1 MLKAFQSVQQ
11 FRLSLEI
18 TLLGLLASYQI
29 LAFYLAD
36 RLGTSIAIPCLFTLL
51 TGHHCWG
58 CGLSRALWS
67 LVQGEFLAAYFY
79 NPAIY
84 LLLGF
89 FIYRG
94 IKLYLSVNQYIR
106 PS

>member
-1 MLKAFQSVQQ
+1 MLKVFQYVQP
-11 FRLSLEI
+11 FRLSLDI
-18 TLLGLLASYQI
+18 ALLGLLSSYQI
-29 LAFYLAD
+29 LALHLAD

-67 LVQGEFLAAYFY
+67 LVQGDFLTAYRY

-84 LLLGF
+84 LLLGI

-94 IKLYLSVNQYIR
+94 IKIYLSDNQR
-106 PS
+106 VS

>member
-1 MLKAFQSVQQ
+1 MLKVFQFVQQ

-18 TLLGLLASYQI
+18 TLLGFLASYQI

-36 RLGTSIAIPCLFTLL
+36 RLGNLIAIPCLFTLL

-67 LVQGEFLAAYFY
+67 LFQGDFLGAYHY
-79 NPAIY
+79 NSAIY
-84 LLLGF
+84 LVLGF
-89 FIYRG
+89 VVFRG
-94 IKLYLSVNQYIR
+94 VRFYLSGNQ
-106 PS
+106 

>member
-1 MLKAFQSVQQ
+1 MLKAFQFVQQ
-11 FRLSLEI
+11 FKLSLEI

-29 LAFYLAD
+29 LALHLAD

-67 LVQGEFLAAYFY
+67 LVQGDFLGAYHY
-79 NPAIY
+79 NSGIY

-89 FIYRG
+89 VIYRG
-94 IKLYLSVNQYIR
+94 LKTYLSGNQQIV
-106 PS
+106 

>member
-1 MLKAFQSVQQ
+1 MLKAFQFVQQ
-11 FRLSLEI
+11 FRLSVEI

-29 LAFYLAD
+29 LALHLSD
-36 RLGTSIAIPCLFTLL
+36 RLGISMAIPCLFTLL

-67 LVQGEFLAAYFY
+67 LVQGDFLAAYRY

-89 FIYRG
+89 FIYLG
-94 IKLYLSVNQYIR
+94 IKIYLSGNQ
-106 PS
+106 

>member
-29 LAFYLAD
+29 LALYLAD
-36 RLGTSIAIPCLFTLL
+36 RLGTSIAIPCFFTWL

-67 LVQGEFLAAYFY
+67 LVQGDFLGAYHY
-79 NPAIY
+79 NSTIY
-84 LLLGF
+84 LVLGF
-89 FIYRG
+89 VAFRG
-94 IKLYLSVNQYIR
+94 VRFYLSGNQQV
-106 PS
+106 S

>member
-1 MLKAFQSVQQ
+1 MLKAFQFVQQ
-11 FRLSLEI
+11 FKLSLEI

-29 LAFYLAD
+29 LALHLAD
-36 RLGTSIAIPCLFTLL
+36 RWGTSIAIPCLFTLL

-67 LVQGEFLAAYFY
+67 LVQGDLLAAYHY
-79 NPAIY
+79 NSGIY

-89 FIYRG
+89 VIYRG
-94 IKLYLSVNQYIR
+94 LKTYLFGNQQIV
-106 PS
+106 

>member
-1 MLKAFQSVQQ
+1 MLKVFQSVQQ

-29 LAFYLAD
+29 LTFYLAD

-67 LVQGEFLAAYFY
+67 LVQGDLLAAYHY
-79 NPAIY
+79 NSGIY

-94 IKLYLSVNQYIR
+94 FKTYLTNNQR
-106 PS
+106 VM

>member
-1 MLKAFQSVQQ
+1 MLKVFQSVQQ
-11 FRLSLEI
+11 YRLSLEI

-29 LAFYLAD
+29 LALHFSD
-36 RLGTSIAIPCLFTLL
+36 RLGTSIAIPCLFTWL
-51 TGHHCWG
+51 TGNHCWG

-67 LVQGEFLAAYFY
+67 LVQGDFSAAYRY

-94 IKLYLSVNQYIR
+94 IKIYLSGNQRIN
-106 PS
+106 

>member
-1 MLKAFQSVQQ
+1 MLKVFQFVQQ

-29 LAFYLAD
+29 LALHLSD

-67 LVQGEFLAAYFY
+67 LVQGDFLDAYHY
-79 NPAIY
+79 NSAIY
-84 LLLGF
+84 LVLGF
-89 FIYRG
+89 FVFRG
-94 IKLYLSVNQYIR
+94 VRCYLSGNQ
-106 PS
+106 

>member
-1 MLKAFQSVQQ
+1 MLKAFQFVQQ
-11 FRLSLEI
+11 FRLSVEI
-18 TLLGLLASYQI
+18 ALLGLLASYQI
-29 LAFYLAD
+29 LALHLSD
-36 RLGTSIAIPCLFTLL
+36 RLGFSMAIPCLFTLL
-51 TGHHCWG
+51 TGHHCLG

-67 LVQGEFLAAYFY
+67 LVQGDFSGAYRY

-94 IKLYLSVNQYIR
+94 IKMYLSGNQQIN
-106 PS
+106 

>member
-1 MLKAFQSVQQ
+1 MLKVFQFVQQ
-11 FRLSLEI
+11 FRLSLET

-29 LAFYLAD
+29 LALHLSD
-36 RLGTSIAIPCLFTLL
+36 HLGISMAVPCLFTLL

-67 LVQGEFLAAYFY
+67 LVQGDFLAAYRY

-94 IKLYLSVNQYIR
+94 IKMYLSGNQQIN
-106 PS
+106 

>member
-1 MLKAFQSVQQ
+1 MLKVFQSVQQ

-18 TLLGLLASYQI
+18 TLPSLLASYQI
-29 LAFYLAD
+29 LALYLSD
-36 RLGTSIAIPCLFTLL
+36 RLGTSIAIPCLFTWF

-58 CGLSRALWS
+58 CGLSRALSS
-67 LVQGEFLAAYFY
+67 LVLGDFLAAYNY

-94 IKLYLSVNQYIR
+94 IKIYLSGNQRIN
-106 PS
+106 

>member
-1 MLKAFQSVQQ
+1 
-11 FRLSLEI
+11 
-18 TLLGLLASYQI
+18 LLGFLASYQI

-36 RLGTSIAIPCLFTLL
+36 RLGTSIAIPCLFTWL
-51 TGHHCWG
+51 TGHHCLG

-67 LVQGEFLAAYFY
+67 LVQGDFLKAYSY

-89 FIYRG
+89 FIYRR
-94 IKLYLSVNQYIR
+94 IKLYLSGNQQIN
-106 PS
+106 

>member
-1 MLKAFQSVQQ
+1 MLKVFQYVQP

-18 TLLGLLASYQI
+18 ALLGLLSSYQI
-29 LAFYLAD
+29 LSLHLAD

-58 CGLSRALWS
+58 CGLSRALRS
-67 LVQGEFLAAYFY
+67 LLQGDFLAAYSH
-79 NPAIY
+79 NSSIY

-94 IKLYLSVNQYIR
+94 IKIYLSGNQRIN
-106 PS
+106 

>member
-1 MLKAFQSVQQ
+1 MLKAFQFVQQ
-11 FRLSLEI
+11 FRLSVEI
-18 TLLGLLASYQI
+18 ALLGLLASYQV
-29 LAFYLAD
+29 LALHLSD

-67 LVQGEFLAAYFY
+67 LVQGDFSAAYRY

-94 IKLYLSVNQYIR
+94 IKMYLSGNQQIN
-106 PS
+106 

>member
-1 MLKAFQSVQQ
+1 MLKVFQFVQQ

-67 LVQGEFLAAYFY
+67 LVQGDFLGAYRY
-79 NPAIY
+79 NSAIY
-84 LLLGF
+84 LVLGF
-89 FIYRG
+89 VVFRG
-94 IKLYLSVNQYIR
+94 VRPYLSGNQ
-106 PS
+106 

>member
-1 MLKAFQSVQQ
+1 MLKVFQFVQQ

-29 LAFYLAD
+29 LALYLAD
-36 RLGTSIAIPCLFTLL
+36 RLGTSIAIPCLFTWL
-51 TGHHCWG
+51 TGYHCWG

-67 LVQGEFLAAYFY
+67 LVQGDFLKAYSY

-89 FIYRG
+89 FIYRR
-94 IKLYLSVNQYIR
+94 IKIYLSGNQRIN
-106 PS
+106 

>member
-29 LAFYLAD
+29 LALYLAD
-36 RLGTSIAIPCLFTLL
+36 RWGTSIAIPCLFTWL

-67 LVQGEFLAAYFY
+67 FVQGDFLKAYSY

-89 FIYRG
+89 FLYRV
-94 IKLYLSVNQYIR
+94 IKIYLSGNQQIN
-106 PS
+106 

>member
-1 MLKAFQSVQQ
+1 MLKVFQSVQQ
-11 FRLSLEI
+11 FRLSFEI

-29 LAFYLAD
+29 LALHLSD
-36 RLGTSIAIPCLFTLL
+36 RLGASIAIPCLFTLL

-67 LVQGEFLAAYFY
+67 LFQGDFLTAYRY

-94 IKLYLSVNQYIR
+94 IKTYLSGNQQII
-106 PS
+106 

>member
-1 MLKAFQSVQQ
+1 MLKVIQFVQQ
-11 FRLSLEI
+11 FKLSLEI
-18 TLLGLLASYQI
+18 NLLGFLVSYQI
-29 LAFYLAD
+29 LALHFAD
-36 RLGTSIAIPCLFTLL
+36 RFGHSIAIPCIFTLL
-51 TGHHCWG
+51 TDYHCWG

-67 LVQGEFLAAYFY
+67 LVKGDFLGAYHY
-79 NPAIY
+79 NSAIY

-94 IKLYLSVNQYIR
+94 MKIYLSGNQYIR

>member
-1 MLKAFQSVQQ
+1 MLKVFQSVQR

-29 LAFYLAD
+29 LALHLSD
-36 RLGTSIAIPCLFTLL
+36 RLGTSIAIPCLFTWL
-51 TGHHCWG
+51 TGYHCWG
-58 CGLSRALWS
+58 CGLSRALSS
-67 LVQGEFLAAYFY
+67 LLQGDFLAAYSY
-79 NPAIY
+79 NPVIY

-94 IKLYLSVNQYIR
+94 IKIYLSGNQ
-106 PS
+106 

>member
-1 MLKAFQSVQQ
+1 MLKAFQFVQQ
-11 FRLSLEI
+11 FRLSVEI
-18 TLLGLLASYQI
+18 ALLGLLASYQI
-29 LAFYLAD
+29 LALQLFD
-36 RLGTSIAIPCLFTLL
+36 RLGISMAIPCLFTLL

-67 LVQGEFLAAYFY
+67 LVQGDFSAAYRY

-94 IKLYLSVNQYIR
+94 IKMYLSGNQQIN
-106 PS
+106 

>member
-1 MLKAFQSVQQ
+1 MLKAFQFVQQ
-11 FRLSLEI
+11 FRLSVEI
-18 TLLGLLASYQI
+18 ALLGFLASYQI
-29 LAFYLAD
+29 LALHLSD
-36 RLGTSIAIPCLFTLL
+36 RLGISMAIPCLFTLL

-67 LVQGEFLAAYFY
+67 LVQGDFLAAYRY

-84 LLLGF
+84 LLLVF

-94 IKLYLSVNQYIR
+94 IKMYLSGNQQVN
-106 PS
+106 

>member
-1 MLKAFQSVQQ
+1 MLKAFQFVQQ
-11 FRLSLEI
+11 FKLSLEI

-29 LAFYLAD
+29 LALHLAD
-36 RLGTSIAIPCLFTLL
+36 CLGTSIAIPCLFTLL

-67 LVQGEFLAAYFY
+67 LVQGDFLGAYHY
-79 NPAIY
+79 NSGIY

-89 FIYRG
+89 VIYRG
-94 IKLYLSVNQYIR
+94 LNTYLSGNQ
-106 PS
+106 

>member
-1 MLKAFQSVQQ
+1 MLKVFQFVQQ
-11 FRLSLEI
+11 FRLSLETI
-18 TLLGLLASYQI
+18 LLGFLASYQI

-67 LVQGEFLAAYFY
+67 LVQGEFLAAYLY

>member
-1 MLKAFQSVQQ
+1 MLKVFQFVQQ
-11 FRLSLEI
+11 FRLPLEI
-18 TLLGLLASYQI
+18 TLLGLLAGYQI

-67 LVQGEFLAAYFY
+67 LVQGDFLGAYHY
-79 NPAIY
+79 NSAIY
-84 LLLGF
+84 LVLGF
-89 FIYRG
+89 FVFRG
-94 IKLYLSVNQYIR
+94 VTRYLSGNQ
-106 PS
+106 

>member
-1 MLKAFQSVQQ
+1 MLKAFQFVQQ
-11 FRLSLEI
+11 FRLSVEI

-29 LAFYLAD
+29 LALYLAD

-67 LVQGEFLAAYFY
+67 LVQGDFLAAYRY

-94 IKLYLSVNQYIR
+94 IKMYLSGNQRIN
-106 PS
+106 

>member
-1 MLKAFQSVQQ
+1 MLKVFQFVQQ
-11 FRLSLEI
+11 FRLSLET

-29 LAFYLAD
+29 LALHLSD
-36 RLGTSIAIPCLFTLL
+36 RLGISMAIPCLFTLL

-67 LVQGEFLAAYFY
+67 LVQGDFLAAYRY
-79 NPAIY
+79 NPSIY

-94 IKLYLSVNQYIR
+94 IKMYLSGNQQIN
-106 PS
+106 